1 MKPVPLLVSLALL
14 VLPLGPTAAAPPR
27 ISDAD
32 AHRHVGREVTVCG
45 HVASA
50 THLAS
55 VRGGPTFLNFGKPYP
70 NHTFTIVIWD
80 DARGRFSDPPESLY
94 EDADICVTGKV
105 ALYKGKPQIVVRS
118 PTQIEAS
125 APRFVADRY
134 TEEER
139 IVLKAMLAA
148 LGYEVDRGSAA
159 WDDDARRALAAF
171 QAAEGIVPEG
181 DRSAPTLRRLAER
194 VDRIPDAEKTAI
206 LRLLLLNMAQR
217 EER

>member
-1 MKPVPLLVSLALL
+1 MKPVVLSL
-14 VLPLGPTAAAPPR
+14 VLMLFLLPPGLAPAAPPR
-27 ISDAD
+27 VSDAD
-32 AHRHVGREVTVCG
+32 AHRHVGREVVVCG
-45 HVASA
+45 RVASA
-50 THLAS
+50 THLGS
-55 VRGGPTFLNFGKPYP
+55 VRGRPTFLNFGRPYP
-70 NHTFTIVIWD
+70 NHTFTVVIWE
-80 DARGRFSDPPESLY
+80 DARGRFPEPPESLY
-94 EDADICVTGKV
+94 EDADICVTGTV

-118 PTQIEAS
+118 PTQIEAT

-139 IVLKAMLAA
+139 VVLKAMLAA

-159 WDDDARRALAAF
+159 WDDEARRALAAF